1 MKKIIICSMLIAAA
15 FATMAQSHEQAVAA
29 GGETVAAKS
38 VAPVVPRTVAL
49 VVQNHAEDGA
59 KIPFMA
65 LTDALTAKLSGRGF
79 RVINPYNSVGSNQ
92 NRTALGEKTPEVS
105 AMELARQLKA
115 DGAVT
120 AAVVAF
126 RDSIVGTSS
135 GDHQYSIR
143 LSFNLADAQTGATVC
158 EGDNLKMES
167 RVYTSNQVAAF
178 RAEYLDDLMYA
189 AAEKCAEQLEQKAN
203 AVKWHVTPV
212 VRNKSDEPVKRV
224 EFDAA
229 MKDFANETRTVIDE
243 IRKNRDEIREIK
255 RLLEEKAKEAAKKTE
270 MLTLNDLDDA
280 VQKLMVKMREDANF
294 MQNHEKAMKAVDRLP
309 IVIVGVIK
317 DETEGG
323 SGHRGLTNLLAAAR
337 VDIRVALFKSG
348 IFEVKDD
355 EARVALA
362 SRIIDSGNSP
372 LENHELMEAL
382 KKHGSPDFYC
392 VGDLR
397 YFTESR
403 NYRLHLA
410 LHSLWDGKIV
420 WEDYFD
426 K

>member
-1 MKKIIICSMLIAAA
+1 
-15 FATMAQSHEQAVAA
+15 
-29 GGETVAAKS
+29 
-38 VAPVVPRTVAL
+38 
-49 VVQNHAEDGA
+49 
-59 KIPFMA
+59 
-65 LTDALTAKLSGRGF
+65 
-79 RVINPYNSVGSNQ
+79 
-92 NRTALGEKTPEVS
+92 
-105 AMELARQLKA
+105 
-115 DGAVT
+115 
-120 AAVVAF
+120 
-126 RDSIVGTSS
+126 
-135 GDHQYSIR
+135 
-143 LSFNLADAQTGATVC
+143 
-158 EGDNLKMES
+158 
-167 RVYTSNQVAAF
+167 
-178 RAEYLDDLMYA
+178 
-189 AAEKCAEQLEQKAN
+189 
-203 AVKWHVTPV
+203 
-212 VRNKSDEPVKRV
+212 
-224 EFDAA
+224 
-229 MKDFANETRTVIDE
+229 
-243 IRKNRDEIREIK
+243 
-255 RLLEEKAKEAAKKTE
+255 
-270 MLTLNDLDDA
+270 
-280 VQKLMVKMREDANF
+280 
-294 MQNHEKAMKAVDRLP
+294 MKAVDRLP

-403 NYRLHLA
+403 NNRLHLA